1 LEILEFLLKTI
12 RVVVYHSSFV
22 ENDTYYN
29 LPEALDFEEFYNFII
44 FNKWEK
50 EFEYIL
56 SSKDITKKKTISF

>member
-1 LEILEFLLKTI
+1 LLYI
-12 RVVVYHSSFV
+12 IPVFV

-50 EFEYIL
+50 KFEYIL